1 MARVLA
7 LLENSKYSNLI
18 PKEDKD
24 IVNDLNTLASHLN
37 LTINDVENQ
46 MPKYVERF
54 KKEIRTTLD
63 KFEKE
68 LEELKDTVGQD

>member
-1 MARVLA
+1 MSRILN
-7 LLENSKYSNLI
+7 LLETSKFSNLL

-54 KKEIRTTLD
+54 RKEIRLSLD

-68 LEELKDTVGQD
+68 L